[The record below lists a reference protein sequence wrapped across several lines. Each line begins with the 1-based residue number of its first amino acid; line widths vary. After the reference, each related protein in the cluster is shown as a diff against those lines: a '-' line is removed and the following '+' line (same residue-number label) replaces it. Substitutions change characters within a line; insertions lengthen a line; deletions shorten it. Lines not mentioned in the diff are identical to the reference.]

1 MNAHA
6 LGRAGEESAAL
17 YLTNHGYTIVARN
30 VRVNHFEIDIIARNE
45 SHLVFAEVKTRRT
58 SPNSRSAF
66 GRPADAVNEK
76 KRACLCAAARTYW
89 KENRQSFSTLT
100 PNIDIL
106 EVYVDPHTDTYHV
119 LAIYHYKNAVS
130 G

>member
-17 YLTNHGYTIVARN
+17 YLKEHGYTILARN
-30 VRVNHFEIDIIARNE
+30 VRINHFEIDIIAKNQT
-45 SHLVFAEVKTRRT
+45 HLIFAEVKTRRT
-58 SPNSRSAF
+58 RPHARAPF
-66 GRPADAVNEK
+66 GRPADAVDAR
-76 KRACLCAAARTYW
+76 KRACLIAAVRTYW
-89 KENRQSFSTLT
+89 KEHRDAFPTLT

-106 EVYVDPHTDTYHV
+106 EVYVDPNTDAYRV
-119 LAIYHYKNAVS
+119 LAIYHYPNAVT